1 MVTNHTRMDDLP
13 KSSEKLPVDNHY
25 HPWLPLSIK
34 SNAPLNVLFQTQ
46 TNLSTPVCD
55 FTLLVLEGEDIP
67 NIFRK
72 GNLGPLVYK
81 GHRTLWSWVEWCRRE
96 RKACPQRN
104 HLPRSPY
111 RRTVSL
117 FSINIS
123 TNLNI
128 QLGLQTL
135 DISKIES
142 FLEFT
147 LATVKEAQTKQTN
160 KNSMGEPWEHTC
172 SGAAKGTLSLAWDK
186 YL

>member
-25 HPWLPLSIK
+25 RPWLPLSIK

-46 TNLSTPVCD
+46 TNLSTPMCD
-55 FTLLVLEGEDIP
+55 FTLLGLEREDIP

-72 GNLGPLVYK
+72 GNVGPLVHK

-96 RKACPQRN
+96 RKTCPQRN

-111 RRTVSL
+111 RKTVSL

-123 TNLNI
+123 TNLNL
-128 QLGLQTL
+128 QLGLQPL

-147 LATVKEAQTKQTN
+147 LATVKEAQTTQTN

>member
-1 MVTNHTRMDDLP
+1 MP
-13 KSSEKLPVDNHY
+13 SSLLCKA
-25 HPWLPLSIK
+25 S
-34 SNAPLNVLFQTQ
+34 VLCCCVKGAFCFQ
-46 TNLSTPVCD
+46 
-55 FTLLVLEGEDIP
+55 
-67 NIFRK
+67 K
-72 GNLGPLVYK
+72 
-81 GHRTLWSWVEWCRRE
+81 HRSSRRE
-96 RKACPQRN
+96 RKTCPQRN

-111 RRTVSL
+111 IKTVSL
-117 FSINIS
+117 FAINIS

-172 SGAAKGTLSLAWDK
+172 SGAAKGTLSLA
-186 YL
+186 